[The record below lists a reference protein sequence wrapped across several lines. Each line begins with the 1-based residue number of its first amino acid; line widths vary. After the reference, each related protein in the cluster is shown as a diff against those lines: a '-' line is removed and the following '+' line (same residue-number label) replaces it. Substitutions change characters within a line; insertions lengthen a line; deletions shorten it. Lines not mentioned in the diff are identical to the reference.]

1 MLVLKNK
8 TKISNLFTILAMCQG
23 SSRSECEFDAQEARQ
38 ICSMPK
44 EPGPCRAKFLRWH
57 FDSEQKKCM
66 QFRYGGCRGNRYA

>member
-1 MLVLKNK
+1 M
-8 TKISNLFTILAMCQG
+8 FTFLAMCQG

-38 ICSMPK
+38 ICSMTK

-66 QFRYGGCRGNRYA
+66 QFRYGGCRGNRYACTSYKPK